1 MKLKADRRHG
11 VITAMKCPEV
21 GIFQGA
27 YTSTEIFSNIIRAI
41 IFSEDNPEPT
51 LNVIPFCTLAV
62 RGFNL
67 WKLTLP
73 SSTVV
78 YISQR

>member
-11 VITAMKCPEV
+11 VRTAMKCPGV
-21 GIFQGA
+21 GIFQGT
-27 YTSTEIFSNIIRAI
+27 YTSTEVFSSIIRYL
-41 IFSEDNPEPT
+41 IFSEDNQEPA
-51 LNVIPFCTLAV
+51 LNVIPFCALAV

-73 SSTVV
+73 
-78 YISQR
+78 